1 MKNHSI
7 FRVFSGFPIVLLVFT
22 FGWMFTGCQG
32 NSSTSPSHVGGTTPP
47 TTVSSSGCTLT
58 DNTSDSTTITSGC
71 TLLNRNASGC
81 VSSRTSQGL
90 SGAWLQF
97 SCRVT
102 EAVTVISGVTYVQL
116 TTNDLPDYESNYF
129 PTSSPCYVA
138 YTTSYPDPN
147 TIASHGVTLN
157 IPLNPNKTSQSMAL
171 GPVGL
176 AIDGVAIYDNQAAP
190 GNNIFDELGSFDECQ
205 GHPDNSSMYHY
216 HTEPYSISHDD
227 DNLIGVMRDG
237 YFVYGRLD
245 QNGTLPSN
253 LDSNGGH
260 TGVTPFSN
268 GVSVYHYHLNLQSGV
283 NTAGASVSGWFLTT
297 GNYYGTPGSGSW

>member
-205 GHPDNSSMYHY
+205 GHPDNSSM
-216 HTEPYSISHDD
+216 
-227 DNLIGVMRDG
+227 
-237 YFVYGRLD
+237 
-245 QNGTLPSN
+245 
-253 LDSNGGH
+253 
-260 TGVTPFSN
+260 
-268 GVSVYHYHLNLQSGV
+268 
-283 NTAGASVSGWFLTT
+283 
-297 GNYYGTPGSGSW
+297 